1 MWHVDGY
8 HKLIRWRIVVH
19 GEIDGYSRVVGYLK
33 AAVNNKRLWRD
44 IFPDCISYFYFL
56 FYSMEVECLLDPDNE
71 IDLYAPTLC
80 LCSDPATATGL
91 VPVRMVQ
98 TSS

>member
-1 MWHVDGY
+1 MLTHRGTGRGTIITGRSV
-8 HKLIRWRIVVH
+8 HNQRI
-19 GEIDGYSRVVGYLK
+19 E
-33 AAVNNKRLWRD
+33 RLWRD